1 MRHYGASYRGCDVEY
16 PPEGY
21 GFDQLANAINLIKN
35 DPYSRRIII
44 DLWNPATQDKA
55 ALPSCL
61 CKYQFNVDVAKK
73 ELNLAIYL
81 RSSDYFLANN
91 WNTCTGALLVHM
103 ICNLENIN
111 LTPGNLTV
119 FIADAHIYKSHI
131 EQVKKNLERIPY
143 PYPKLVIKNEKCKNV
158 KNIMDYCWEDFELIG
173 YKSHPGIKADM
184 AI

>member
-1 MRHYGASYRGCDVEY
+1 M
-16 PPEGY
+16 
-21 GFDQLANAINLIKN
+21 
-35 DPYSRRIII
+35 
-44 DLWNPATQDKA
+44 
-55 ALPSCL
+55 
-61 CKYQFNVDVAKK
+61 NV
-73 ELNLAIYL
+73 
-81 RSSDYFLANN
+81 
-91 WNTCTGALLVHM
+91 
-103 ICNLENIN
+103 CNLEDIN